1 MYWLEF
7 LATVGATGAV
17 VNAWLHKGGLFEN
30 WRDAIGVW
38 GLQRPAGQL
47 PGGEASYGYPTLSD
61 TVRANISRL
70 CRCRVCLSYHVAFW
84 LLVLFFIPSLWLS
97 PPWDVVWFLPV
108 YALAAT
114 RFSLLIGTAATALD
128 IENDPEVD

>member
-1 MYWLEF
+1 MFWLDF
-7 LATVGATGAV
+7 VALVAATGAI
-17 VNAWLHKGGLFEN
+17 VNAWLHPGGLFDDT
-30 WRDAIGVW
+30 RDWISVW
-38 GLQRPAGQL
+38 AHPKVAQL
-47 PGGEASYGYPTLSD
+47 F
-61 TVRANISRL
+61 NCRL
-70 CRCRVCLSYHVAFW
+70 CLSYHAAFW